1 MQGKIISASTLLM
14 SDIEPLNSS
23 HQEEFSVEKG
33 NIAAENPIERSL
45 AQVIDKI
52 RRTLDL
58 ETIFQTTVSEV
69 RQLLQADRVAV
80 YRFDTDS
87 NYRGGEIVS
96 EDVDKN
102 FNSALAAKVEDHCFA
117 ENQVNY
123 YQKGKIWSL
132 EDVES
137 SHLPDCYRVLLA
149 GFQVQ
154 ANLVVPLLQGE
165 HLWGLLCIHQ
175 CASPRKWQES
185 EIDFIKKIAVNLGI
199 AVQQAELLAKMRQRS
214 DDLQIAL
221 SQVESQREHLAQV
234 AAKEQAMARVIERIR
249 QTLDLETIF
258 RATTEELRQLLQCD
272 RVVVYRFYEDYSG
285 EFCYESLQPGWRPL
299 TWSPGLKTVW
309 NDTYLQDTQG
319 GRYLYHKTFAVN
331 DIYQANLADCHVA
344 ILEQF
349 QVKAFAIAPVFVGD
363 RLWGLLGAYHNCQ
376 AHEWQERE
384 ISLLAQ
390 VGNQLG
396 VGVYQAQL
404 LKQTKEQSQEL
415 QSTLADLSVIVD
427 NLADGLLVNDIGG
440 KITRFNPALL
450 AMFELKGSDLR
461 GKYIEEVFPA
471 TLVNL
476 VKHSE
481 RSFNTVVTISVK
493 LAENRQGQALVSSI
507 LKSAQGEEGE
517 QCLGS
522 VILIRDVTKEREI
535 DRMKT
540 EFLANVS
547 HELRT
552 PLTSILGFASLIQEK
567 LAEVIFPALATDNA
581 KIQKAQE
588 KVGQHIDIIVSEAER
603 LTELITDV
611 LDIAKME
618 AGQLNLDLKPTSPI
632 EILQRA
638 IATVEPQRAEK
649 KLALIQNFDPDLP
662 LIFADENRLMQ
673 VVINLLSNAIKFTEQ
688 GLIECRAIMQGEHL
702 LISVRDTGIG
712 VASDEHKVIFE
723 RFKQVGN
730 IFTNKPKGTG
740 LGLPICKQII
750 ESHGGKIGVE
760 SVLGK
765 GSTFYFTLPISQE
778 TQQMY
783 AEIKSF
789 NSLFGEKK

>member
-1 MQGKIISASTLLM
+1 M
-14 SDIEPLNSS
+14 SDIEPLNSG
-23 HQEEFSVEKG
+23 HQEEFQLEKG
-33 NIAAENPIERSL
+33 NIAQENPIERSL

-58 ETIFQTTVSEV
+58 ETIFQTTVMEV

-87 NYRGGEIVS
+87 HYRRGEIVS
-96 EDVDKN
+96 EDVDN
-102 FNSALAAKVEDHCFA
+102 RFNSALAAKVEDHCFA
-117 ENQVNY
+117 ENQANF
-123 YQKGKIWSL
+123 YQKGKIWAL
-132 EDVES
+132 DDVES
-137 SHLPDCYRVLLA
+137 SPLPDCYRALLA

-175 CASPRKWQES
+175 CASPRQWQGS
-185 EIDFIKKIAVNLGI
+185 EIEFIRKIAVNLGI
-199 AVQQAELLAKMRQRS
+199 AIQQGELLAAMRQRS
-214 DDLQIAL
+214 EELQIAL
-221 SQVESQREHLAQV
+221 AQVESQKEHLAQV
-234 AAKEQAMARVIERIR
+234 AVRERAMASGIERIR

-258 RATTEELRQLLQCD
+258 RSTTEEVRQLLQCD

-299 TWSPGLKTVW
+299 TWIPGLKTVW

-319 GRYLYHKTFAVN
+319 GRYRYHETFAVN
-331 DIYQANLADCHVA
+331 DIYQANLADCHIA

-363 RLWGLLGAYHNCQ
+363 RLWGLLGAYQNCQ
-376 AHEWQERE
+376 TRLWQQQE
-384 ISLLAQ
+384 INLLVQ
-390 VGNQLG
+390 VGAQLG

-404 LKQTKEQSQEL
+404 LKQTREQSLEL
-415 QSTLADLSVIVD
+415 QATLADLSVIVD
-427 NLADGLLVNDIGG
+427 NLADGLLVTDIRG

-450 AMFELKGSDLR
+450 GMFALKGTDLR
-461 GKYIEEVFPA
+461 GKYIGELFPA

-476 VKHSE
+476 IKTSE
-481 RSFNTVVTISVK
+481 RSQNPIVTIGVE
-493 LAENRQGQALVSSI
+493 LTDNRQGQALVTSI
-507 LKSAQGEEGE
+507 LKLGQGEEGE

-540 EFLANVS
+540 DFLANVS

-567 LAEVIFPALATDNA
+567 LAEVIFPALPTDNA
-581 KIQKAQE
+581 KINKAQA
-588 KVGQHIDIIVSEAER
+588 KVSQHIDIIVSEAER

-618 AGQLNLDLKPTSPI
+618 AGQLNLDLKPNSPI

-638 IATVEPQRAEK
+638 IATVEPQRSEK

-673 VVINLLSNAIKFTEQ
+673 VVINLLSNAIKFTEK
-688 GLIECRAIMQGEHL
+688 GRIECRAIVQEEHL
-702 LISVRDTGIG
+702 LITVQDTGIG
-712 VASDEHKVIFE
+712 IASDEQKLIFE

-760 SVLGK
+760 SVLGQ

-789 NSLFGEKK
+789 KSLFGEKK

>member
-1 MQGKIISASTLLM
+1 M
-14 SDIEPLNSS
+14 SEIEPFNTVSPKES
-23 HQEEFSVEKG
+23 QGEKG
-33 NIAAENPIERSL
+33 KTAPESERERSL
-45 AQVIDKI
+45 GQVIDKI

-58 ETIFQTTVSEV
+58 ETIFQTTVTEV

-87 NYRGGEIVS
+87 NYSGGEIVS
-96 EDVDKN
+96 EDVDAR

-123 YQKGKIWSL
+123 YQKGRIWAL
-132 EDVES
+132 ENIHH
-137 SHLPDCYRVLLA
+137 SHLPECYSALLER
-149 GFQVQ
+149 FQVQ

-175 CASPRKWQES
+175 CASPRQWQAS
-185 EIDFIKKIAVNLGI
+185 EIAFIRKIAANLGI
-199 AVQQAELLAKMRQRS
+199 AIQQAELLATMRQRS
-214 DDLQIAL
+214 EDLQVAL
-221 SQVESQREHLAQV
+221 SQVESQKEHLTQV
-234 AAKEQAMARVIERIR
+234 AAREKAIARVIERIR

-258 RATTEELRQLLQCD
+258 QATTEEVRQLLQCD

-285 EFCYESLQPGWRPL
+285 EFCYESLQRGWRPL
-299 TWSPGLKTVW
+299 TWIPGMKTVW
-309 NDTYLQDTQG
+309 NDTYLQDTRG
-319 GRYLYHKTFAVN
+319 GRYRYHETFAVN
-331 DIYQANLADCHVA
+331 DIYQANLADCHIA

-363 RLWGLLGAYHNCQ
+363 RLWGLLGAYQNSQ
-376 AHEWQERE
+376 ARCWQEGE
-384 ISLLAQ
+384 ISLLGQ
-390 VGNQLG
+390 IGTQLG

-404 LKQTKEQSQEL
+404 LRRTEKQSQEL
-415 QSTLADLSVIVD
+415 QSTLADLSVIID
-427 NLADGLLVNDIGG
+427 NLADGLLVIDIWGQ
-440 KITRFNPALL
+440 ITRFNPALL
-450 AMFELKGSDLR
+450 AMFQLKGADLK
-461 GKYIEEVFPA
+461 GKYLEEVFPLS
-471 TLVNL
+471 LVNL
-476 VKHSE
+476 VKNSA
-481 RSFNTVVTISVK
+481 RSDHAIVTTAVE
-493 LAENRQGQALVSSI
+493 LTEERQGQALVTSI
-507 LKSAQGEEGE
+507 LKSTQGEEGE

-552 PLTSILGFASLIQEK
+552 PLTSVLGFASLIQEK
-567 LAEVIFPALATDNA
+567 LAEVIFPALPTDDP
-581 KIQKAQE
+581 KLKKAQD
-588 KVGQHIDIIVSEAER
+588 KVNQHIGIIVSEAER

-618 AGQLNLDLKPTSPI
+618 AGQLTLDLKPTSPI

-638 IATVEPQRAEK
+638 ITTVEPQRAEK
-649 KLALIQNFDPDLP
+649 NLTLVQKFEPDLP
-662 LIFADENRLMQ
+662 LIVADENRLMQ
-673 VVINLLSNAIKFTEQ
+673 VVINLISNAIKFTEQ
-688 GLIECRAIMQGEHL
+688 GRIECRAIVQGQEL
-702 LISVRDTGIG
+702 LIIVQDTGIG
-712 VASDEHKVIFE
+712 IASDEQKIIFE

-730 IFTNKPKGTG
+730 ILTNKPKGTG

-760 SVLGK
+760 SVLGE
-765 GSTFYFTLPISQE
+765 GSTFYFSLPISQE
-778 TQQMY
+778 IQKMY

-789 NSLFGEKK
+789 NSLFGDKK

>member
-1 MQGKIISASTLLM
+1 M
-14 SDIEPLNSS
+14 SEIEPLNFVNP
-23 HQEEFSVEKG
+23 EEYQGEQGK
-33 NIAAENPIERSL
+33 IALESERERSL
-45 AQVIDKI
+45 GQVIDKI

-58 ETIFQTTVSEV
+58 ETIFQTTVTEV

-80 YRFDTDS
+80 YRFDTDA
-87 NYRGGEIVS
+87 NYRRGQIIS
-96 EDVDKN
+96 EDVDAR
-102 FNSALAAKVEDHCFA
+102 FNSAVTAQVEDHCFA

-123 YQKGKIWSL
+123 YQKGKIWVL
-132 EDVES
+132 EDIRQS
-137 SHLPDCYRVLLA
+137 PLPECYSTLLER
-149 GFQVQ
+149 FQVQ

-175 CASPRKWQES
+175 CASPRQWQES
-185 EIDFIKKIAVNLGI
+185 EIEFIKKIAANLGI
-199 AVQQAELLAKMRQRS
+199 AIQQAELLVTMRQRS
-214 DDLQIAL
+214 EELQVAL
-221 SQVESQREHLAQV
+221 SQVESQKEYLAQV
-234 AAKEQAMARVIERIR
+234 ASREQALARVIERIR

-258 RATTEELRQLLQCD
+258 RATTQEMRQLLQCD

-285 EFCYESLQPGWRPL
+285 EFCYESLEPGWRPL
-299 TWSPGLKTVW
+299 TWIPGMKTVW
-309 NDTYLQDTQG
+309 NDTYLQDTRG
-319 GRYLYHKTFAVN
+319 GRYRYQETFAVN

-363 RLWGLLGAYHNCQ
+363 RLWGLLGAYQHSQ
-376 AHEWQERE
+376 ARCWQQGE
-384 ISLLAQ
+384 ISLLRQ
-390 VGNQLG
+390 VGAQLG

-404 LKQTKEQSQEL
+404 LKRTKEQYQEL
-415 QSTLADLSVIVD
+415 RATLADLNVIVD
-427 NLADGLLVNDIGG
+427 NLADGLLVTDIWGQ
-440 KITRFNPALL
+440 ITRFNPALL
-450 AMFELKGSDLR
+450 AMFALEETDLT
-461 GKYIEEVFPA
+461 GKSLAEVFPTA
-471 TLVNL
+471 LVNL
-476 VKHSE
+476 VKTSDRSHHSI
-481 RSFNTVVTISVK
+481 VTTAVELSDH
-493 LAENRQGQALVSSI
+493 RQGQALVTSI
-507 LKSAQGEEGE
+507 LKSPQGEEGE

-567 LAEVIFPALATDNA
+567 LLEVIFPALPTDDP
-581 KIQKAQE
+581 KLKKAQD
-588 KVGQHIDIIVSEAER
+588 KLNQHIGIIVSEAER

-618 AGQLNLDLKPTSPI
+618 AGQLNLELKPTSPI

-638 IATVEPQRAEK
+638 IASIEPQRAEK
-649 KLALIQNFDPDLP
+649 NLTLIQNFAPDLP
-662 LIFADENRLMQ
+662 LIIADENRLMQ
-673 VVINLLSNAIKFTEQ
+673 VAINLISNAIKFTEQ
-688 GLIECRAIMQGEHL
+688 GTIKCCVSVKGEQL
-702 LISVRDTGIG
+702 LVTVQDTGVGI
-712 VASDEHKVIFE
+712 ASDKQKIIFE
-723 RFKQVGN
+723 RFKQVGD
-730 IFTNKPKGTG
+730 ILTDKPKGTG

-760 SVLGK
+760 SVLGQ

-778 TQQMY
+778 IQRMY

-789 NSLFGEKK
+789 DSLFGEKK